1 MQAICTMTRR
11 EIKSAI
17 GLAESRAE
25 KGFGCGTLRFV
36 VAVPLPWRT
45 EAAIERAVVRVVL
58 ILSTEVI

>member
-1 MQAICTMTRR
+1 MQAICTTTRG

-17 GLAESRAE
+17 CLAESRAE
-25 KGFGCGTLRFV
+25 KGFGRGTLRVV
-36 VAVPLPWRT
+36 VAVPLLWRA